1 MSLKLYIAGPYHLRA
16 ILSRV
21 ADLFRRASV
30 EVVSSWLEEKAPVT
44 PDYSLLSEDQRRVM
58 GEIAQRDAAELEQAD
73 MLLIFPDSPAG
84 HAISDGRRVPLYTAG
99 GARHTELGIAL
110 YRKIPIFLVGE
121 NEAEQIFHFHPQIVR
136 SSLRAAF
143 TAILQVGNLLAEL
156 PEEIEVGS

>member
-1 MSLKLYIAGPYHLRA
+1 MSLKLYIAGPYHLRD
-16 ILSRV
+16 ILRRV
-21 ADLFRRASV
+21 ADLFRQAGV
-30 EVVSSWLEEKAPVT
+30 EVVSSWLEETAPVT
-44 PDYSLLSEDQRRVM
+44 PDYSLLSDDQRQVM

-121 NEAEQIFHFHPQIVR
+121 AEQIFHFHPQIVS

-156 PEEIEVGS
+156 PEEIEVGA